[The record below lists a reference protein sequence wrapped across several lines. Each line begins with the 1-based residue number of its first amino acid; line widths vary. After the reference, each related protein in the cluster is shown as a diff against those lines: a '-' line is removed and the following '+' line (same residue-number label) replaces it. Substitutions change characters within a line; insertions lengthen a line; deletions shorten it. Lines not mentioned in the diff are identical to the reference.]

1 MHLFEAPEL
10 ESMTPFGWANPE
22 SIRPLVEMVQRS
34 LLPRRRGQARRVF
47 RAASQDVHDS
57 GK

>member
-34 LLPRRRGQARRVF
+34 FGLLGADPAPRDRHLVEVATPV
-47 RAASQDVHDS
+47 S
-57 GK
+57 